1 MRVGGTDF
9 QHGPA
14 PVPLCLLLPSGEQ
27 IPIEG
32 RLTIGAADENSIAL
46 HDSCVSRHHCQLDV
60 VEGRTLLRDL
70 GSTNGT
76 WVNGVRVTE
85 AELRAGARIALGV
98 TRLRVIA
105 AEDSESPILGESE
118 PVKRLRSAIRMVAPV
133 DATVLILGETGAGKD
148 LVAQSLH
155 QQSKRPGAYVAMNC
169 ATLTPALVESIL
181 FGHERGSFTGA
192 AARQSGLFEQA
203 NNGTLFLDE
212 LAELELGLQSRLLR
226 VLEHGTVRPVGATE
240 EVPVHVRV
248 VAATNVD
255 LAGAVAAGRFRE
267 DLYYRLNQQVLQ
279 VPSLRERRGDVLLL
293 AEHFLSEIDR
303 GARFSDAAVRRLLDY
318 DWPGNVR
325 ELRHCIA
332 RAAMLGQS
340 VIDAP
345 DIVFMALPKKA
356 ARPATTVQVHGRTLD
371 EIQRDVFKLAIA
383 ENNGNILRAAA
394 ALGVPKSTFYDRV
407 RRLGLA

>member
-9 QHGPA
+9 QHGPP

-27 IPIEG
+27 ILIEG

-46 HDSCVSRHHCQLDV
+46 HDSCVSRNHCQLEV
-60 VEGRTLLRDL
+60 VDGRTLLRDL

-105 AEDSESPILGESE
+105 ADAQSPILGESE
-118 PVKRLRSAIRMVAPV
+118 PVKRLRNAIRMVAPV

-181 FGHERGSFTGA
+181 FGHERGAFTGA

-226 VLEHGTVRPVGATE
+226 VLEHGIVRPVGASE
-240 EVPVHVRV
+240 EVPVNVRV

-255 LAGAVAAGRFRE
+255 LGGAVAAGRFRE
-267 DLYYRLNQQVLQ
+267 DLYYRLNQQVLH
-279 VPSLRERRGDVLLL
+279 VPSLRERRGDVLML

-303 GARFSDAAVRRLLDY
+303 GAHFTDAATRRLLDY
-318 DWPGNVR
+318 EWPGNVR

-345 DIVFMALPKKA
+345 DIVFTPLPKKA
-356 ARPATTVQVHGRTLD
+356 ARMATTVQVQGRTLE

-383 ENNGNILRAAA
+383 ENNGNVLRAAA